1 MTQPYIDAG
10 DLVVI
15 GLVQEQH
22 PERAQLYAQW
32 RELDWPILWDPFNT
46 TGALA
51 VPNAY
56 LIDEHGVLQGNRL
69 NEEAL
74 AAFMAAGFDAPAQTP
89 RAARSDRSLVQSQSM
104 GMSPDAAYYWHA
116 ISQMNWRTGDDA
128 PDPQT
133 LGGNRRDMQQPM
145 VTNAIY
151 EANNYPSEDIRQAID
166 YFRLGVL
173 FRMRHDSQHR
183 QPGDF
188 QAAID
193 AWERALEMD
202 PNQYIWRRR
211 IQQYGPM
218 SDKPY
223 PFYDWVATAQQE
235 IRERGETPVAIPQA
249 LTQAELGTEGSALVP
264 GGEGEPANPDPDG
277 RITADDTGIVTAT
290 SATTPDTQNPG
301 SRRVLIE
308 FNTSAAGHW
317 NNEAEPLTVWID
329 AGALPDGWSV
339 ESPLLVHAM
348 GDNPAATS
356 DEPRIIDFGLTHPAD
371 ATGTFTFRG
380 YALYNVCEAGD
391 LGRCLYRRQGFEV
404 VVELD

>member
-10 DLVVI
+10 GLVVL

-22 PERAQLYAQW
+22 PQRAQLYAQW

-46 TGALA
+46 TGATA

-69 NEEAL
+69 NEDSL
-74 AAFMAAGFDAPAQTP
+74 AAFMDAEFDAPAEEP
-89 RAARSDRSLVQSQSM
+89 WSARRDQGLVQSQAF
-104 GMSPDAAYYWHA
+104 GMNPDEAFYWGA
-116 ISQMNWRTGDDA
+116 ISHMNWRTGDEP
-128 PDPQT
+128 PDPRA
-133 LGGNRRDMQQPM
+133 LGGNRRNMQLPM

-151 EANNYPSEDIRQAID
+151 ESNNYPDDVNKQAID

-173 FRMRHDSQHR
+173 YRMRHDSEHR

-188 QAAID
+188 QDAID
-193 AWERALEMD
+193 AWERALALD

-223 PFYDWVATAQQE
+223 PFYDWIETAQRE
-235 IRERGETPVAIPQA
+235 IAERGEVPVEIPQA

-264 GGEGEPANPDPDG
+264 EGEPTNPDPDG
-277 RITADDTGIVTAT
+277 RITADDTGIITIT
-290 SATTPDTQNPG
+290 GATTPDTQRPG

-308 FNTSAAGHW
+308 FTTGAAGHW

-329 AGALPDGWSV
+329 PDTLPEGWAV
-339 ESPLLVHAM
+339 ESPLLIHAL
-348 GDNPAATS
+348 GHALAATS
-356 DEPRIIDFGLTHPAD
+356 DEPRIIDFGLTHPAN
-371 ATGTFTFRG
+371 ATGTVTLTG
-380 YALYNVCEAGD
+380 YALYNVCEQGD
-391 LGRCLYRRQGFEV
+391 LGRCLYRRQAFEV
-404 VVELD
+404 VVELE

>member
-32 RELDWPILWDPFNT
+32 RQLDWPVMWDPFNT
-46 TGALA
+46 TGATA

-56 LIDEHGVLQGNRL
+56 LIDEHGVLQGKRL
-69 NEEAL
+69 NEESL
-74 AAFMAAGFDAPAQTP
+74 AAFMAAEFEEPEEAVPTSEFDE
-89 RAARSDRSLVQSQSM
+89 RLLQSQGEQYDLAWHVVSNLTFLTENALPQSLLKDDLREELFS
-104 GMSPDAAYYWHA
+104 GNSSAAYC
-116 ISQMNWRTGDDA
+116 
-128 PDPQT
+128 
-133 LGGNRRDMQQPM
+133 
-145 VTNAIY
+145 
-151 EANNYPSEDIRQAID
+151 

-173 FRMRHDSQHR
+173 YRMRFDSRWR
-183 QPGDF
+183 QPSDF

-193 AWERALEMD
+193 AWEHALELD

-223 PFYDWVATAQQE
+223 PFYDWVATAQRE
-235 IRERGETPVAIPQA
+235 ITERGEVPVEIPQA

-264 GGEGEPANPDPDG
+264 EGDGEPVNPDPEG
-277 RITADDTGIVTAT
+277 RITTDDTGIITIT
-290 SATTPDTQNPG
+290 SATTPDTQTPG
-301 SRRVLIE
+301 SRRVLVE
-308 FNTSAAGHW
+308 FATTGAGHW

-329 AGALPDGWSV
+329 TDALPAGWSV
-339 ESPLLVHAM
+339 ESSLLVHAL
-348 GDNPAATS
+348 DESPAASS

-371 ATGTFTFRG
+371 ATGTHTIRG
-380 YALYNVCEAGD
+380 YALYNVCEADD
-391 LGRCLYRRQGFEV
+391 LGRCLYRRQAFEV
-404 VVELD
+404 VVELE

>member
-1 MTQPYIDAG
+1 MTQPHIDAG

-32 RELDWPILWDPFNT
+32 RELDWPIMWDPFNT
-46 TGALA
+46 TGATA

-56 LIDEHGVLQGNRL
+56 MIDEHGVLRGKRL
-69 NEEAL
+69 NEDSL
-74 AAFMAAGFDAPAQTP
+74 AAFMAAEYDAPADPAPTSRHDSRLFQLEQHHAPNP
-89 RAARSDRSLVQSQSM
+89 RDDPEAFADNT
-104 GMSPDAAYYWHA
+104 YWHLLSDA
-116 ISQMNWRTGDDA
+116 MWHRNDD
-128 PDPQT
+128 QKVVGS
-133 LGGNRRDMQQPM
+133 LRLMLHLFNRDDSFEP
-145 VTNAIY
+145 
-151 EANNYPSEDIRQAID
+151 EAID

-173 FRMRHDSQHR
+173 YRMKYDNFMRS
-183 QPGDF
+183 PGDF

-193 AWERALEMD
+193 AWEHALELD

-223 PFYDWVATAQQE
+223 PFYDWVETAQRE
-235 IRERGETPVAIPQA
+235 ITERGETPVEIPQA
-249 LTQAELGTEGSALVP
+249 LTQAELGTEGSVLVP
-264 GGEGEPANPDPDG
+264 EGESEPTNPDPNARVTTDE
-277 RITADDTGIVTAT
+277 GIVTIT
-290 SATTPDTQNPG
+290 SATTPDTQKPG

-308 FNTSAAGHW
+308 FTTTAAGYW

-329 AGALPDGWSV
+329 AETLPDGWAV
-339 ESPLLVHAM
+339 ESPLLIHSPS
-348 GDNPAATS
+348 DAAEQASS

-371 ATGTFTFRG
+371 AAGTFTLTG
-380 YALYNVCEAGD
+380 YALYNVCEAGG
-391 LGRCLYRRQGFEV
+391 LGQCLYRRQAFEV

>member
-10 DLVVI
+10 DLVVL

-69 NEEAL
+69 NEESL
-74 AAFMAAGFDAPAQTP
+74 AAFMAAAFDAPDE
-89 RAARSDRSLVQSQSM
+89 AAPI
-104 GMSPDAAYYWHA
+104 SPHA
-116 ISQMNWRTGDDA
+116 ELLYQF
-128 PDPQT
+128 
-133 LGGNRRDMQQPM
+133 QQ
-145 VTNAIY
+145 VY
-151 EANNYPSEDIRQAID
+151 QSEDVLNSVEQLVYWQALADVMWQQDDKVVSGLGHLHQYLEDSEPAAID

-193 AWERALEMD
+193 AWERALELD

-223 PFYDWVATAQQE
+223 PFYDWVATAQRE

-264 GGEGEPANPDPDG
+264 GDGGEPANPDPDE
-277 RITADDTGIVTAT
+277 RITADATGIVTVT
-290 SATTPDTQNPG
+290 SATTPDTQTPG

-391 LGRCLYRRQGFEV
+391 LGQCLYRRQGFEV

>member
-10 DLVVI
+10 DLVVL

-32 RELDWPILWDPFNT
+32 RELDRPILWDPFNT
-46 TGALA
+46 TGATA

-69 NEEAL
+69 NEESL
-74 AAFMAAGFDAPAQTP
+74 ATFMTAEFDAPVEPVPERRHNNRLFQVPTLSE
-89 RAARSDRSLVQSQSM
+89 REDE
-104 GMSPDAAYYWHA
+104 PDAEWEREVVYWMTLSNA
-116 ISQMNWRTGDDA
+116 MWLAEREDEVDISVQM
-128 PDPQT
+128 
-133 LGGNRRDMQQPM
+133 MH
-145 VTNAIY
+145 
-151 EANNYPSEDIRQAID
+151 D
-166 YFRLGVL
+166 YFDFVADGNIKAADYYRLGVL
-173 FRMRHDSQHR
+173 YRMRYDSEHR

-193 AWERALEMD
+193 AWEQALKLD

-223 PFYDWVATAQQE
+223 PFYDWVATAQRE
-235 IRERGETPVAIPQA
+235 IAERGEVPVAIPQA

-264 GGEGEPANPDPDG
+264 GGDGEPVNPDPDA
-277 RITADDTGIVTAT
+277 RITTDPGIITVT
-290 SATTPDTQNPG
+290 SATTPDTQRPG

-308 FNTSAAGHW
+308 FTTSAAGHW

-329 AGALPDGWSV
+329 ADALPAGWSV

-371 ATGTFTFRG
+371 ATGTFTFWG

-391 LGRCLYRRQGFEV
+391 LGQCLYRRQGFEV